1 MGRVNRVGLEPQK
14 IFRRFGISLRAD
26 SALRIRMRRH
36 VVALSLLPA
45 AAAACGCK
53 TAVPDK
59 PLGPAIEI
67 AAPLGLPPVP
77 IPADNPPT
85 ANAVALGR
93 RLFYD
98 KRLSQ
103 DNSLACA
110 NCHRLEMAFTD
121 GRKLSTG
128 VGGKTG
134 LRNAPTILNSAYVP
148 LLFWD
153 GRASSLETQAASPIA
168 DPLEMNQTHDV
179 SVGQLASDPAY
190 RLMLKNTFGTEAIT
204 LGRVEKAL
212 ASFERTLLSGDSAF
226 DRYQY
231 AGQKDA
237 LTAAQIRGLALFRD
251 PHCGNCTACHTID
264 AKSALFTDNKFH
276 NLGEGL
282 DDNGTFTDPGRYRET
297 HVDADMGAFKTP
309 TLRNVA
315 LTAPYMHDGHLKT
328 LKDVVDFYAGGGN
341 SNPHL
346 DKEIKSIHLTGQDR
360 SDLVQF
366 LYALTG
372 SMPAHSGPPDK
383 ETTQ

>member
-1 MGRVNRVGLEPQK
+1 MGRVDRVGTQTQH
-14 IFRRFGISLRAD
+14 IFRRFGISVHAD
-26 SALRIRMRRH
+26 PVVRIQIRSFLL
-36 VVALSLLPA
+36 ALSVVIA
-45 AAAACGCK
+45 ALVTSGCRSS
-53 TAVPDK
+53 VNDK
-59 PLGPAIEI
+59 PAGTPIQI
-67 AAPLGLPPVP
+67 AAPPGLPPVP
-77 IPADNPPT
+77 IPADNPAT

-110 NCHRLEMAFTD
+110 NCHRPELAFTD

-134 LRNAPTILNSAYVP
+134 LRNAPTILNTAYVP

-179 SVGQLASDPAY
+179 SVGQLASDPSY
-190 RLMLKNTFGTEAIT
+190 RLMLKNAFGTEAIT
-204 LGRVEKAL
+204 MGRVEKAL
-212 ASFERTLLSGDSAF
+212 ASFERTMLSGNSAF

-231 AGQKDA
+231 GGHKDA
-237 LTAAQIRGLALFRD
+237 LTPAQIRGLALFSD
-251 PHCGNCTACHTID
+251 PHRGNCTACHMID
-264 AKSALFTDNKFH
+264 VKSALFTDNKFH

-282 DDNGTFTDPGRYRET
+282 DDNGNFTDPGRYRET

-346 DKEIKSIHLTGQDR
+346 DKEITSIHLTGQDR
-360 SDLVQF
+360 SDLVEF
-366 LYALTG
+366 LNSLTG
-372 SMPAHSGPPDK
+372 TMPADSGPPEKD
-383 ETTQ
+383 TTK